1 MLCCFSLSACKLSC
15 TCSSSTCSSLALS
28 AAASYALQ
36 TTRHKAIKLWCFN
49 DASNTAAIYFQACF
63 APWQHTSCTVACT
76 YGQWILRPMFA
87 QTSTSSEKK
96 RKEKKRKEKKRKEKK
111 RKEKKRKEKKRK
123 EKTTP
128 FGVNLM
134 RSQVLYRAAQ
144 AHHQLQAGS
153 PVAMAELVLA
163 DVEVVRG
170 SLLPS

>member
-134 RSQVLYRAAQ
+134 TSQVLYRAAQ
-144 AHHQLQAGS
+144 GLGPA
-153 PVAMAELVLA
+153 
-163 DVEVVRG
+163 
-170 SLLPS
+170 